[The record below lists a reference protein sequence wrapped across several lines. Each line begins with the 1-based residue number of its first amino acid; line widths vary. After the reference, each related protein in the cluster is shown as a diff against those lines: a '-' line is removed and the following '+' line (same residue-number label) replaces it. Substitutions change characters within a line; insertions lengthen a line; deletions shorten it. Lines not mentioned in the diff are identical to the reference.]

1 MPGKTHFGRHALL
14 GSYSA
19 CYAGYHRPL
28 TSSSLKVKRLFDLI
42 AGHEGSQD
50 KIEEENH
57 FLLDCKAYSQ
67 IRDIFFSKLETKIPD
82 FKSLSHDTLISLLMN
97 SSDYLINCQLVS
109 FISQCFE
116 LRTKL
121 ISMNE

>member
-1 MPGKTHFGRHALL
+1 MVYLGLL
-14 GSYSA
+14 VWI
-19 CYAGYHRPL
+19 CYFCTGN
-28 TSSSLKVKRLFDLI
+28 
-42 AGHEGSQD
+42 
-50 KIEEENH
+50 KIEDENH

-67 IRDIFFSKLETKIPD
+67 FRDTFFSKLETRIPD
-82 FKSLSHDTLISLLMN
+82 FKSLSHDTLLSLLMN

>member
-1 MPGKTHFGRHALL
+1 MKGYVPFV
-14 GSYSA
+14 GSN
-19 CYAGYHRPL
+19 
-28 TSSSLKVKRLFDLI
+28 
-42 AGHEGSQD
+42 
-50 KIEEENH
+50 KIEDENH

-97 SSDYLINCQLVS
+97 SSDYNCQLVS